1 MNNGDGDAGPPRGRA
16 RSRTF
21 SEQDLG
27 YIEEI
32 DSIHGGPQQ
41 PRSNAAQSR
50 SDSQPSPQSTKPG
63 VSRQT
68 MKIMT
73 NLNEAIA
80 VPGNQGDSDSDEEL
94 LTEEKAAEK
103 ELADAE
109 RRRREAAMAAN
120 AGGGRMAVPSVGG
133 RRGIGA
139 KRGDD
144 KEFDVQMKILLLGD
158 SGVGKTSLMMRFSED
173 KFSPSLLATAG
184 VDYKTK
190 FLDFDDKR
198 VKCQI
203 WDTAGQQRFHVITH
217 SYYKTAHG
225 IVLVYD
231 ASDAHEETFNN
242 VRYWME
248 NIQKHS
254 NPNTKKILI
263 GNKIDIKPKQI
274 DTARG
279 KELADSYGMKFFET
293 SAKEGTSVKEAFT
306 SLSKEILDAM
316 LAHSEAAAAAA
327 PTQKGGKDKKGKDKD
342 CTIM

>member
-1 MNNGDGDAGPPRGRA
+1 MNNADGEIGPARGRA

-32 DSIHGGPQQ
+32 DSLHGGPQQ
-41 PRSNAAQSR
+41 PRNNPPQSQSR
-50 SDSQPSPQSTKPG
+50 SDSQPSPQSTKAG

-109 RRRREAAMAAN
+109 RRRREAAMAGGANVN
-120 AGGGRMAVPSVGG
+120 AGRMPVASMAG
-133 RRGIGA
+133 RRGM
-139 KRGDD
+139 RGDD
-144 KEFDVQMKILLLGD
+144 KEFDIQMKILLLGD

-190 FLDFDDKR
+190 FLDFDGKR

-203 WDTAGQQRFHVITH
+203 VSILH
-217 SYYKTAHG
+217 SSCG
-225 IVLVYD
+225 
-231 ASDAHEETFNN
+231 ASVA
-242 VRYWME
+242 
-248 NIQKHS
+248 
-254 NPNTKKILI
+254 
-263 GNKIDIKPKQI
+263 
-274 DTARG
+274 
-279 KELADSYGMKFFET
+279 
-293 SAKEGTSVKEAFT
+293 
-306 SLSKEILDAM
+306 
-316 LAHSEAAAAAA
+316 
-327 PTQKGGKDKKGKDKD
+327 
-342 CTIM
+342 